1 MLSHPRYPMGYNNK
15 LQVTVFLALNSL
27 YILFKI
33 EFGYPY
39 PLLFKIWY
47 QELNMHNGALN
58 LKDAVLRVKASPLP

>member
-15 LQVTVFLALNSL
+15 LHVTVFLALNSL

-58 LKDAVLRVKASPLP
+58 LKDAV

>member
-1 MLSHPRYPMGYNNK
+1 MGYNNK
-15 LQVTVFLALNSL
+15 LHVTVFLALNSL

-58 LKDAVLRVKASPLP
+58 LKDAV